1 MSRVSKISS
10 ITRLSAA
17 FSTLVRCM
25 MIEFDARYSV
35 QFAEETLYSYFKWKF
50 HRLPVLEDND
60 FPYDRFD
67 NESIGGLNVENA
79 EREDTTRYTDCSDRQ
94 LNHGCEK
101 RIEEKSVQGRSSL
114 S

>member
-1 MSRVSKISS
+1 
-10 ITRLSAA
+10 
-17 FSTLVRCM
+17 

-79 EREDTTRYTDCSDRQ
+79 EREDTTIYDIQIVPIGNWITAVKNESK
-94 LNHGCEK
+94 K
-101 RIEEKSVQGRSSL
+101 RVCKDARPFRSAKSPDHFAPL
-114 S
+114 